1 MRHWLFKLGFV
12 LLSALALPAQA
23 QDISPSLKKMLGSL
37 PIAEVKDEMAQ
48 LVGSLKK
55 TSCGGGF
62 TGCYATQSGPLHLYF
77 FTSSNAQQTFLLAI
91 DKKMALPHL
100 LKDNVQ
106 KVFGDTSLAAPI
118 ISISTSDFTLE
129 TARMPA
135 DLQRIVRDN
144 YFNVGSLTFA
154 SGVQL
159 AARATLGGAIRTTM
173 AALGVQADQLT
184 LRSAVVMPIPTDL
197 ASGAGSGAGL
207 ADAMAHEQTMKKAG
221 ADALKPEAFVEFQFA
236 PNAVLPLI
244 NPPMN
249 LSDAT
254 FFINNALTFG
264 YKGNAAF
271 KGVGNKKIL
280 LHFQTPLTP
289 AGVMDLADFSF
300 HMATP
305 PNLTMEDA
313 AQLMVAMASPDP
325 RLAPFGGGFI
335 RNIESLKKPLFT
347 VLKPLSVF
355 QLRNP
360 TPAPEYRFGDPS
372 KPWPGDLKYF
382 NVALSGPFEKDGPY
396 MHVGGEVTVLGQR
409 MGLLNA
415 TAGLSGMHAMAVE
428 DLSLKIGPLGRVTL
442 QKMVAQADVDQ
453 NTQYIRL
460 KGSFRAQVV
469 QTVEVILSGS
479 TLTINVPASCTNPF
493 EIKATLDIQPSSN
506 IADIFNAQAG
516 ASVDPAKL
524 PNCAGQALE
533 AAYNKIANE
542 YKSLGGYSAAEAG
555 KALKKI
561 QDDAAAAAAAQYKAA
576 KDEARKLAGSSTSAA
591 KKMFDGAAN
600 QVDNALGSL
609 FGKKK
614 KDNDADDIFDPSVF
628 NWDFYYDT
636 RGTAWGKTDLFEHWR
651 NHGFA
656 AGEQGSQEFHM
667 ATYRKLNP
675 DLHGVDKDVLNHWL
689 GTGINEGR
697 QASSTF
703 SIKSYQR
710 RYISEFRGWSYRD
723 VFTHWM
729 QRGRDIEHR
738 NGTP

>member
-1 MRHWLFKLGFV
+1 MRYGLFKAGV
-12 LLSALALPAQA
+12 ALLAALALPAQA
-23 QDISPSLKKMLGSL
+23 QDISPSLKKMLGAL
-37 PIAEVKDEMAQ
+37 PIAEVKGEMAQ

-77 FTSSNAQQTFLLAI
+77 FTSGNAQQTFLLAI
-91 DKKMALPHL
+91 DQKMALPHL
-100 LKDNVQ
+100 LKDDVQ
-106 KVFGDTSLAAPI
+106 KVFGGTSLAAPI
-118 ISISTSDFTLE
+118 ISISTTDYTLE

-144 YFNVGSLTFA
+144 YFNVSSLNFA

-159 AARATLGGAIRTTM
+159 AARANLGGAIKDTM
-173 AALGVQADQLT
+173 AAFGVRGDQLT
-184 LRSAVVMPIPTDL
+184 LRAAVVMPIPTDL

-207 ADAMAHEQTMKKAG
+207 ADSMGHGQTMSKAG
-221 ADALKPEAFVEFQFA
+221 ADALKPEAFIEFQFA

-264 YKGNAAF
+264 YKGNATF

-280 LHFQTPLTP
+280 VQFQTPLTP
-289 AGVMDLADFSF
+289 SGVMDLADFSF
-300 HMATP
+300 RMATP
-305 PNLTMEDA
+305 ANLTMEDA

-325 RLAPFGGGFI
+325 RLAKYGGGYI
-335 RNIESLKKPLFT
+335 RNIESLKKPLAT

-360 TPAPEYRFGDPS
+360 TPPPEYRFGDPG
-372 KPWPGDLKYF
+372 KPWPDDVKYF
-382 NVALSGPFEKDGPY
+382 NVALLGPLAQDGPY

-409 MGLLNA
+409 MGFLDA
-415 TAGLSGMHAMAVE
+415 SAGLSGLHAKAVE

-442 QKMVAQADVDQ
+442 QKMLAQADVDQ

-460 KGSFRAQVV
+460 KGTFKAQVIE
-469 QTVEVILSGS
+469 TVEVILSGS
-479 TLTINVPASCTNPF
+479 TLTINVPANCTNPF
-493 EIKATLDIQPSSN
+493 EIKATLDIQPDTN
-506 IADIFNAQAG
+506 IADVFNAQAG

-524 PNCAGQALE
+524 PNCVGKALE

-542 YKSLGGYSAAEAG
+542 YKSLGGFSAADAG

-561 QDDAAAAAAAQYKAA
+561 EDDAAAAAAASYKAA
-576 KDEARKLAGSSTSAA
+576 KNEARKLAGSSTSAA

-636 RGTAWGKTDLFEHWR
+636 RGTAWGKTDLFEYWR
-651 NHGFA
+651 TTGFA

-689 GTGINEGR
+689 GTGINQGR

-703 SIKSYQR
+703 SMQAYQR

-729 QRGRDIEHR
+729 QRGRDIENR
-738 NGTP
+738 NGRP